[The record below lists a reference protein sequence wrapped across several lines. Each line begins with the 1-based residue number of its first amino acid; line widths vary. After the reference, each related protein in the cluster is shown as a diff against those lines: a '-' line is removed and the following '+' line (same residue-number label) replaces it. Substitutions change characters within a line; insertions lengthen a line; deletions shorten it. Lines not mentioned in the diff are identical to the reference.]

1 MPLPVRIRYWWNLGR
16 IISLLIVI
24 QVITGLILR
33 MHYVAHVGH
42 RFDIVIIILIDIENG
57 ILLRFI
63 HSNGRR
69 LLFILMYVHIF
80 KGIYYNRYSNNNITW
95 LIGRIIYILLI
106 LIAFLGY
113 VLPWGQIRY
122 WGATVISRLITT
134 IPKIG
139 KWVLI
144 IIWGDYRVNNRT
156 LNRFYSI
163 HFLLPFL
170 VITFIVLH
178 LFALHAKGSTTVVS
192 RNKIIL
198 PFRRYF
204 FTKDLI
210 GFIRAIFVLVINV
223 LYFPSLFM
231 DCENSI
237 RARSLVTPIHIVPE
251 WYFLFAYCI
260 LKSFERKVIGVI
272 ILLLRVALFPALSI
286 HKHKTNTFKH
296 KALMIIW
303 FVNFIILTKIG
314 AIELTYPISHLSLI
328 CTWLHFAPL
337 LRN

>member
-1 MPLPVRIRYWWNLGR
+1 M
-16 IISLLIVI
+16 
-24 QVITGLILR
+24 
-33 MHYVAHVGH
+33 
-42 RFDIVIIILIDIENG
+42 
-57 ILLRFI
+57 
-63 HSNGRR
+63 
-69 LLFILMYVHIF
+69 
-80 KGIYYNRYSNNNITW
+80 
-95 LIGRIIYILLI
+95 
-106 LIAFLGY
+106 
-113 VLPWGQIRY
+113 
-122 WGATVISRLITT
+122 
-134 IPKIG
+134 
-139 KWVLI
+139 
-144 IIWGDYRVNNRT
+144 
-156 LNRFYSI
+156 
-163 HFLLPFL
+163 
-170 VITFIVLH
+170 LH

-296 KALMIIW
+296 KAVMII
-303 FVNFIILTKIG
+303 
-314 AIELTYPISHLSLI
+314 
-328 CTWLHFAPL
+328 
-337 LRN
+337 